1 LSNLDNL
8 LQLCDYKVAGVTH
21 PFGYFG
27 MWKST
32 FSWHVEDMDLGSINV
47 VHSGAPKLWYIVS
60 SEHGKKLEELCRK
73 MFPKRASTCQ
83 AFLRHK
89 DILIGPKL
97 LQEYEIPYT
106 KIIQNA
112 GEIVVGKLSQNL
124 I

>member
-1 LSNLDNL
+1 MSNLDNL
-8 LQLCDYKVAGVTH
+8 LKLCDYKIAGVTH

-47 VHSGAPKLWYIVS
+47 VHSGAPKLWYIIS
-60 SEHGKKLEELCRK
+60 SEHGKKFEDLCRE
-73 MFPKRASTCQ
+73 MFPQRATTCQ

-89 DILIGPKL
+89 DCLIGPKL
-97 LQEYEIPYT
+97 LQEYGIPYT